1 MPIEKGSR
9 YEYSTVDYFAT
20 KKDQESEEPVVF
32 YTFSTLGYVRFWTH
46 KYVEGE
52 RLDQIAFK
60 YYKKPEY
67 WWIIP
72 EYNPEVED
80 FTNIK
85 PGTVLRIPN
94 V

>member
-1 MPIEKGSR
+1 MAIYKGSR

-20 KKDQESEEPVVF
+20 SMDKDDNVVVF
-32 YTFSTLGYVRFWTH
+32 YEFSQLGLVEYWEHTYVQ
-46 KYVEGE
+46 GE
-52 RLDQIAFK
+52 RLDQIAYK
-60 YYKKPEY
+60 YYKRPGY

-72 EYNPEVED
+72 EYNPAI
-80 FTNIK
+80 TNLTEIT